1 MVSPKQTVRW
11 GKPRS
16 FGQTGSWYIGFP
28 CGAAVCVPAPSTSLC
43 EEGTWGHHIFCIYL
57 YSVQLKPVWLKDTKT
72 EKHHDSGQLETE
84 TAHPG
89 EQDPRARH
97 GLSKGRGVTV
107 LIPGTVLVSQ
117 AKGGQ
122 RVWGSASK
130 SHSFSCG
137 LLASPAPLNHN
148 LPSLEPQ
155 SEKSALRRGTDL
167 SHKPG
172 EFPGLSTHGLFSHKP
187 RRLVALKEPE
197 HFLPIL

>member
-1 MVSPKQTVRW
+1 M
-11 GKPRS
+11 
-16 FGQTGSWYIGFP
+16 
-28 CGAAVCVPAPSTSLC
+28 CVPAPSTSLC

-172 EFPGLSTHGLFSHKP
+172 KFPGLTPLVFSPINQDDWSPLKNLNISCLFFETNDEFEITIKTP
-187 RRLVALKEPE
+187 NKI
-197 HFLPIL
+197 FN

>member
-1 MVSPKQTVRW
+1 MGTSYFLHLPLFCAVETSVAERHQNRKTSRQRAVRD
-11 GKPRS
+11 GN
-16 FGQTGSWYIGFP
+16 
-28 CGAAVCVPAPSTSLC
+28 
-43 EEGTWGHHIFCIYL
+43 
-57 YSVQLKPVWLKDTKT
+57 
-72 EKHHDSGQLETE
+72 
-84 TAHPG
+84 G
-89 EQDPRARH
+89 EPDPRARH

>member
-1 MVSPKQTVRW
+1 M
-11 GKPRS
+11 
-16 FGQTGSWYIGFP
+16 
-28 CGAAVCVPAPSTSLC
+28 CVPAPSTSLC

-72 EKHHDSGQLETE
+72 EKHHDNRQLETE

-89 EQDPRARH
+89 EQDPSARH

-137 LLASPAPLNHN
+137 LLASPAPLSGTVTCPLWSHSQKSQLSGGGRTCPISPGNFLVSAPMVFSPINQDDWSPLKN
-148 LPSLEPQ
+148 LNISCLFFE
-155 SEKSALRRGTDL
+155 TND
-167 SHKPG
+167 
-172 EFPGLSTHGLFSHKP
+172 EFEITIKTPNKIFN
-187 RRLVALKEPE
+187 
-197 HFLPIL
+197 